1 MPRGRPTPQ
10 HLAAEAQAL
19 YEAGV
24 PHQLIQQQT
33 GLPHGTVS
41 EIIYRTTPLWAK
53 LHDTEAF
60 RQVRQEQKRV
70 LQAALIEITRQAAV
84 QIERTLPDASAR
96 DAAVVLGIVSDKERL
111 IAGEPTEHI
120 AIMAQHEL
128 IALDA
133 LAQRLSV
140 ELLRRSAEAREATGA
155 GGDGGGRRQLS
166 L

>member
-1 MPRGRPTPQ
+1 MPRGRPTPK

-24 PHQLIQQQT
+24 SRQGVSVAT

-53 LHDTEAF
+53 LHDTDAF
-60 RQVRQEQKRV
+60 RRVRLEQKRV

-120 AIMAQHEL
+120 AIMARHEL

-133 LAQRLSV
+133 LALRLSV
-140 ELLRRSAEAREATGA
+140 ELMRRSAEARA
-155 GGDGGGRRQLS
+155 GEGDARAGPSGTEDV
-166 L
+166 